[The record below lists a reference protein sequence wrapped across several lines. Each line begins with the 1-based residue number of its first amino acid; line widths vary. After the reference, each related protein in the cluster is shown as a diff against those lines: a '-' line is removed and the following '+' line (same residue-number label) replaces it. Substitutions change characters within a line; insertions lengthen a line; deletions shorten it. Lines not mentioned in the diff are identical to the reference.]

1 MWWAAATAVMGGTTG
16 GMDIAFRLAADSP
29 LPKTAGSPHT
39 LARPTIVSEMA
50 ETSGKMVEESGR
62 NYFVFRI

>member
-1 MWWAAATAVMGGTTG
+1 
-16 GMDIAFRLAADSP
+16 MDIAFRLAADSP

>member
-16 GMDIAFRLAADSP
+16 DIAMALRLAADSP

-39 LARPTIVSEMA
+39 LARPTILSEIR
-50 ETSGKMVEESGR
+50 ETLFEKFQISDFTLFLR
-62 NYFVFRI
+62 Q